1 MIGNLIIQDPQNPTC
16 KVTPPPGQTTHKN
29 FSQPKIQRVKLAHN
43 PTTHPLD
50 TYVIL
55 CLYSD
60 MDNLPLHHT
69 KWNDRLAFDVALT
82 LEGSGETLQEVITR
96 HNISANS
103 ILMFNADPIF
113 LKKVEGYR
121 TEVREKGLTFKLKAR
136 AQAEELLTTSWL
148 LIHDPAV
155 SPSVKADLIKSTVKW
170 AGLEPKDTGPQESNS
185 GGVKITINLGNDP
198 RDARTIEAQTI
209 EVDDATAIEN

>member
-1 MIGNLIIQDPQNPTC
+1 
-16 KVTPPPGQTTHKN
+16 
-29 FSQPKIQRVKLAHN
+29 
-43 PTTHPLD
+43 
-50 TYVIL
+50 
-55 CLYSD
+55 
-60 MDNLPLHHT
+60 MDNLPLNHT

-96 HNISANS
+96 HSISAND
-103 ILMFNADPIF
+103 ILAFNADPVF

-155 SPSVKADLIKSTVKW
+155 SPAVKADLIKSTVKW
-170 AGLEPKDTGPQESNS
+170 AGLEPKDAGPQDNGT
-185 GGVKITINLGNDP
+185 GGVKITINLGSDP
-198 RDARTIEAQTI
+198 RDARTIEATT
-209 EVDDATAIEN
+209 VDVQDAAAIEN